1 MEVIAIEQQGDT
13 HGLCQ
18 SIGGTITK
26 VQPRLGI
33 ALAIA
38 IKRGGGMHLNRIKR
52 YDFNFIIREQPPKLV
67 YHCLVVSRLP
77 NVCGFIGVNGRNNAA
92 FINC

>member
-1 MEVIAIEQQGDT
+1 
-13 HGLCQ
+13 
-18 SIGGTITK
+18 
-26 VQPRLGI
+26 
-33 ALAIA
+33 
-38 IKRGGGMHLNRIKR
+38 MHLNRIKR